1 MKKLTEKQ
9 KEILKFINEYLD
21 QNLKTPTLKDIATH
35 FDITSVAVYY
45 QLQSIEK
52 KGYIEIDRKE
62 SRGIK
67 LRPEDSQKRIN
78 YSIPFFPEEPKY
90 DFSLDS
96 TDDYFYI
103 SKEDELK
110 HPYAFRV
117 TSLSM
122 KDIGIMQGDIAIM
135 ESAKDARDGDIV
147 LACVPDR
154 QEKAEL
160 RRYIKTPHFVV
171 LQSENESMGNIKS
184 TSVIIYG
191 VLRSIRRNY
200 S

>member
-35 FDITSVAVYY
+35 FDITPVAVYY

-52 KGYIEIDRKE
+52 KGDIEIDRKE

>member
-103 SKEDELK
+103 SKEDKFK
-110 HPYAFRV
+110 HPYAFRI

>member
-96 TDDYFYI
+96 ADDYFYI
-103 SKEDELK
+103 SKEDEFK

-122 KDIGIMQGDIAIM
+122 KDIGIMQDDIAIM

-147 LACVPDR
+147 LAYVPDR